1 MKFVKFEFKDLKKF
15 LFAFL
20 ISLSFFSAFS
30 LPDGFSKIHLGM
42 SVDSLKD
49 ALKSDHQFGYRGDRD
64 VSLSPNDGQVLIETD
79 ATREPFSFLDHC
91 YFQFSGDKLYI
102 ITINLNPS
110 KIDHYSV
117 LTKLIEKYGNP
128 DEIKPDK
135 SLWKDDSVIFSLER
149 PLTLKYVDARTFSD
163 KQDKS
168 DIDKTAGEK
177 ALENFLDEL

>member
-1 MKFVKFEFKDLKKF
+1 MKKF
-15 LFAFL
+15 LFSFL
-20 ISLSFFSAFS
+20 ILIFCLPVFS

-49 ALKSDHQFGYRGDRD
+49 ALKSDHQFGYKGDRD
-64 VSLSPNDGQVLIETD
+64 VSLSPNDGQILIETD
-79 ATREPFSFLDHC
+79 ASREPFSFLDHC
-91 YFQFSGDKLYI
+91 YFQFADEKLYI

-110 KIDHYSV
+110 KVDHYSV

-135 SLWKDDSVIFSLER
+135 STWKDDSVIMSLER
-149 PLTLKYVDARTFSD
+149 PLTLKYVDAKTFND

-168 DIDKTAGEK
+168 NIDKTAGEK
-177 ALENFLDEL
+177 ALEDFLDEL